1 MSRYHLSEAYAELYS
16 NKLNEDIDDNLRFI
30 DYMQDEDIQEVV
42 ESLYWEFRDYGY
54 TSDGAFD
61 VLKEAAS
68 DEALTESVDY
78 LCEGRIPPKQL
89 ENRAAN
95 RAKQAR
101 QAAATTANK
110 KENFRRSEKQA
121 RHSERQARVA
131 HAVKTVKDTASKVKN
146 FGTNVFNKVKSYGAG
161 AATAAQLLPGAAATA
176 GKARLTNLLR
186 TGARLAGG
194 AISNVGGA
202 IQRGGEYLKGEIGGR
217 PPLKSKRPLINHPDH
232 FGTKKPA
239 PPVTP
244 PTGYPTST
252 TGAGVKA
259 AAPSL
264 GLTRLGGK
272 SGEGTWTPAAANRSA
287 RRRGV
292 GPDPEALTSKTGK
305 RLYGG
310 ALATR
315 HRSVVNKARFLNKEQ
330 YELLAQYILEDLIQE
345 GYANDYDSAL
355 IILNNLS
362 EEIVGELALNYLED

>member
-1 MSRYHLSEAYAELYS
+1 MSRYNLSEAYTELYS

-61 VLKEAAS
+61 ILKEASS
-68 DEALTESVDY
+68 DDVLTESVDY
-78 LCEGRIPPKQL
+78 LCEKMS
-89 ENRAAN
+89 
-95 RAKQAR
+95 AR
-101 QAAATTANK
+101 QKETRVADNARRKRQSEDTTAGK
-110 KENFRRSEKQA
+110 
-121 RHSERQARVA
+121 RHLERQARVA
-131 HAVKTVKDTASKVKN
+131 NVVNKLRDIVGKVKN
-146 FGTNVFNKVKSYGAG
+146 FGTNVVNKAKSYGAG

-186 TGARLAGG
+186 TGARRAGG

-217 PPLKSKRPLINHPDH
+217 PPLKTKRRVPPREDH

-259 AAPSL
+259 ATPSL
-264 GLTRLGGK
+264 GLTRLGG
-272 SGEGTWTPAAANRSA
+272 GENAWTPASANRSA

-292 GPDPEALTSKTGK
+292 GPDPKDLTSKKGGQ
-305 RLYGG
+305 LHGG
-310 ALATR
+310 ALAAKR
-315 HRSVVNKARFLNKEQ
+315 RSVVKKARSLEEQ
-330 YELLAQYILEDLIQE
+330 YELLAQYILEDLVQE
-345 GYANDYDSAL
+345 GYANNYDSAL

-362 EEIVGELALNYLED
+362 EETVGELALNYLED

>member
-217 PPLKSKRPLINHPDH
+217 PPLKTKRPPSNHPVY
-232 FGTKKPA
+232 F
-239 PPVTP
+239 
-244 PTGYPTST
+244 
-252 TGAGVKA
+252 A
-259 AAPSL
+259 ATPSL
-264 GLTRLGGK
+264 GLTRLGD
-272 SGEGTWTPAAANRSA
+272 GENAWTPPAANRSA
-287 RRRGV
+287 RRRGF
-292 GPDPEALTSKTGK
+292 GPDLTSKTGK
-305 RLYGG
+305 KLHGG
-310 ALATR
+310 ALAAKR
-315 HRSVVNKARFLNKEQ
+315 RSVVRKARSLEEQ

>member
-68 DEALTESVDY
+68 DEVLTESVDY
-78 LCEGRIPPKQL
+78 LCEKMS
-89 ENRAAN
+89 
-95 RAKQAR
+95 AR
-101 QAAATTANK
+101 QKSDWKTTKERQREQSDATTADKNR
-110 KENFRRSEKQA
+110 NR

-131 HAVKTVKDTASKVKN
+131 NVVNKFRDIVGKVKN
-146 FGTNVFNKVKSYGAG
+146 FGTNAVNKAKSYGAG

-217 PPLKSKRPLINHPDH
+217 PPLKTKRFPQPKVYH
-232 FGTKKPA
+232 FGNKPPA

-259 AAPSL
+259 ATATDSKF
-264 GLTRLGGK
+264 GSTK
-272 SGEGTWTPAAANRSA
+272 HETPEQLAAYDKAKA
-287 RRRGV
+287 KM
-292 GPDPEALTSKTGK
+292 A
-305 RLYGG
+305 
-310 ALATR
+310 A
-315 HRSVVNKARFLNKEQ
+315 KARKADKKNNLEEQ
-330 YELLAQYILEDLIQE
+330 YELLAQYILEDLIQG
-345 GYANDYDSAL
+345 GYANNYDSAL

-362 EEIVGELALNYLED
+362 EETVGELALNYLED